1 MIQIEV
7 SPEME
12 ARFAAAAKAQ
22 GLEAASYAKS
32 LIESAALQAAP
43 PVNKRRNIEV
53 FLAAM
58 AAYSDK
64 IPPLPEQAFTRES
77 FYQDHD

>member
-7 SPEME
+7 SPEVE
-12 ARFAAAAKAQ
+12 QRFAAAAKAH
-22 GLEAASYAKS
+22 GMEPSSYAKS
-32 LIESAALQAAP
+32 LIESAATEAP
-43 PVNKRRNIEV
+43 PAKKTLDARA

-58 AAYSDK
+58 AAFSD
-64 IPPLPEQAFTRES
+64 ITPVLPEEAFTRES